1 MFPISM
7 FMLRTVSQSEEQR
20 PRGKERRRED
30 GAEEDSGGRRG
41 ERLGIW
47 FVSGFHTTFLYVLI
61 LTSVPKGCSCFK

>member
-7 FMLRTVSQSEEQR
+7 FMLRTVSQSGEQR
-20 PRGKERRRED
+20 QRGKERRRE
-30 GAEEDSGGRRG
+30 EEMEGDSGGRRG

-47 FVSGFHTTFLYVLI
+47 FVSGFHTTFLYFFI